1 MSGRSSHL
9 PGALGKANCGQLPHN
24 FIYTGDPSWEKR
36 PKDRVQRAGTHQ
48 GPRNLL
54 MVVVGREH

>member
-9 PGALGKANCGQLPHN
+9 PGALGKANCGQLPHS
-24 FIYTGDPSWEKR
+24 FIYTGDPIWEKH
-36 PKDRVQRAGTHQ
+36 PKDPGAEGRHHQ